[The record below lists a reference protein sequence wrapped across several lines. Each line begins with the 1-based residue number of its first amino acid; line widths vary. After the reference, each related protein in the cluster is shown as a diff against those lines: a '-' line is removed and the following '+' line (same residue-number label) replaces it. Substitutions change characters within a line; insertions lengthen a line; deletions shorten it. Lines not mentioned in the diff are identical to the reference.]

1 VERLNTILRIIGLA
15 ALASGPLAATMSTP
29 VRAQELTIVSAG
41 GAWQAAQR
49 QAWYTPFAEKMGIK
63 FNEQENS
70 SSLALVQAMVQA
82 HNVTLDL
89 ATVETATVLRG
100 CDSGILQRLDYSKIA
115 DRAGFLPGAA
125 LDCGLGLDV
134 YGDVLGYDTTVLAN
148 GPTSV
153 LALFDTKTW
162 PGKRGM
168 RKVPQ
173 GNLEWALM
181 ADGVPIDH
189 VYQVLGTPQGVD
201 RAFAKLDTIKNDIVW
216 WQAGAQP
223 PQFLAS
229 REVVMTTAYNGR
241 IQNPIDQEKKPF
253 KIAWQ
258 NQIIE
263 YDMVAIPKDAPH
275 LDLAYKYLAFISQPQ
290 NNGRLG
296 SFIPYGPVVKTAAEY
311 VPEDT
316 LAKLPTAP
324 EHMGSV
330 LVADVEFWGDHGED
344 LTKRFNAWLAK

>member
-1 VERLNTILRIIGLA
+1 MKALMALGLA
-15 ALASGPLAATMSTP
+15 TLAAGLLATSAA
-29 VRAQELTIVSAG
+29 RAEELTIVSAG

-70 SSLALVQAMVQA
+70 STLALVQAMVQT
-82 HNVTLDL
+82 HNVTIDL
-89 ATVETATVLRG
+89 LTVETATVLRG

-115 DRAGFLPGAA
+115 ERSGFLPGAA
-125 LDCGLGLDV
+125 LDCGVGLDV
-134 YGDVLGYDTTVLAN
+134 YGDVLGYDTTVLKD

-181 ADGVPIDH
+181 ADGVPIDQ
-189 VYQVLGTPQGVD
+189 VYKVLATPQGVD
-201 RAFAKLDTIKNDIVW
+201 RAFAKLDSIKSDIVW

-229 REVVMTTAYNGR
+229 HEVVMTTAYNGR

-253 KIAWQ
+253 KIAWD

-263 YDMVAIPKDAPH
+263 YDMVSIAKDTPH
-275 LDLAYKYLAFISQPQ
+275 LDLAYKYLAFIAQPE

-296 SFIPYGPVVKTAAEY
+296 SFIPYGPVVKAAAKY
-311 VPEDT
+311 VPPET

-324 EHMGSV
+324 EHMKSV